1 MAGLLGMKLKR
12 VFEIFLGVLTA
23 FGGFV
28 DMGDLVANAETGA
41 RFGMGLAWV
50 VVVGVLG
57 IVIYAEM
64 AGRVAAISGRPVFD
78 IIRERLGARAALV
91 NLVASFFINLLT
103 LTAEI
108 AGLAVVIELATGID
122 YLLWLPIAA
131 VAVWLVIWKVKFSVI
146 EKAFGLTGLLISV
159 IAVALWKLGPDWGA
173 LIHDASAPTIPHSES
188 LATYAFF
195 AIALLGAAMTPYEVF
210 FFSSGAVEDGW
221 TKDDLNVN
229 RANVYLGFPLGG
241 LLSIAIM
248 AATAVVLRPRGI
260 TAETL
265 GHTTLPVALGLGKV
279 AVAILLIGMFAAI
292 FSAAIETSLSGGY
305 TVSQFFGWQW
315 GKYVRPKEASLF
327 HVLVIVSIVIA
338 MAIGLTT
345 LDPVKV
351 TEYSIV
357 LSAAAL
363 PLTYFPILIVANDP
377 TYMGE
382 ATNGRLLNGLGFVY
396 LVLLML
402 VAIATIPLMI
412 ITKGGA

>member
-1 MAGLLGMKLKR
+1 MRWKR
-12 VFEIFLGVLTA
+12 VFEVFLGVLTA

-50 VVVGVLG
+50 VVVGVIG
-57 IVIYAEM
+57 IVLYAEM

-78 IIRERLGARAALV
+78 VVRERLGARAALV

-108 AGLAVVIELATGID
+108 AGIAVIVELVTGLD
-122 YLLWLPIAA
+122 YLLWVPLAA
-131 VAVWLVIWKVKFSVI
+131 IAVWLVIWKVKFSLI
-146 EKAFGLTGLLISV
+146 EKAFGLTGLLVGV
-159 IAVALWKLGPDWGA
+159 IAIALWRLGPDWGSLVGQA
-173 LIHDASAPTIPHSES
+173 TSPTVPAAETP
-188 LATYAFF
+188 LTYAFF

-221 TKDDLNVN
+221 SKEDLNLN

-241 LLSIAIM
+241 LLSLAIM
-248 AATAVVLRPRGI
+248 ASTAVVLKPRGI
-260 TAETL
+260 SADTL
-265 GHTTLPVALGLGKV
+265 GHVTLPVGLGLGKL
-279 AVAILLIGMFAAI
+279 AVGILLIGMFAAI
-292 FSAAIETSLSGGY
+292 FSAAIETALSAGY

-315 GKYVRPKEASLF
+315 GKFVRPREASLF
-327 HVLVIVSIVIA
+327 HVVVIVAIVLAVGVAFI
-338 MAIGLTT
+338 T

-363 PLTYFPILIVANDP
+363 PLTYFPILVVANDP
-377 TYMGE
+377 TYLGE
-382 ATNGRLLNGLGFVY
+382 RTNSRPLNAIAFGY
-396 LVLLML
+396 LVLLVV
-402 VAIATIPLMI
+402 VALATIPLMI
-412 ITKGGA
+412 LTKGGA

>member
-1 MAGLLGMKLKR
+1 VKLKR
-12 VFEIFLGVLTA
+12 VFEVFLGVLTA

-57 IVIYAEM
+57 IVLYAEM
-64 AGRVAAISGRPVFD
+64 AGRVAALSGRPVFD
-78 IIRERLGARAALV
+78 VIRERLGARAALG

-108 AGLAVVIELATGID
+108 AGLAVIVELVTGFD
-122 YLLWLPIAA
+122 YLLWLPLAA
-131 VAVWLVIWKVKFSVI
+131 IVVWLVIWKVKFSVI
-146 EKAFGLTGLLISV
+146 EKAFGLTGLLMAV
-159 IAVALWKLGPDWGA
+159 IALALWKIGPDWGSLLRGA
-173 LIHDASAPTIPHSES
+173 TSPSVPPEEG

-210 FFSSGAVEDGW
+210 FFSSGAVEEGW
-221 TKDDLNVN
+221 SKRDLNLN
-229 RANVYLGFPLGG
+229 RANVFLGFPLGG
-241 LLSIAIM
+241 LLSLAIM
-248 AATAVVLRPRGI
+248 ASTAVVLRPRGI

-265 GHTTLPVALGLGKV
+265 GHVTLPVGLGLGRV

-292 FSAAIETSLSGGY
+292 FSAAIETALSAGY

-327 HVLVIVSIVIA
+327 HLVVILSIVGA
-338 MAIGLTT
+338 MAIGFTT

-363 PLTYFPILIVANDP
+363 PLTYFPILVVANDP
-377 TYMGE
+377 TYVGE
-382 ATNGRLLNGLGFVY
+382 STNSRVLNALGFTY
-396 LVLLML
+396 LLIL
-402 VAIATIPLMI
+402 VIVALATLPLMI
-412 ITKGGA
+412 VTKGGA

>member
-1 MAGLLGMKLKR
+1 MKLKR

-41 RFGMGLAWV
+41 RFGMSLAWV

-57 IVIYAEM
+57 IVLYAEM
-64 AGRVAAISGRPVFD
+64 AGRVAALSGRPVFD
-78 IIRERLGARAALV
+78 VIRERLGARAALV

-108 AGLAVVIELATGID
+108 AGLAVIVELVTGFD
-122 YLLWLPIAA
+122 YLLWLPLAA
-131 VAVWLVIWKVKFSVI
+131 TSVWLVIWKVKFSVI
-146 EKAFGLTGLLISV
+146 EKAFGLTGLLMVV
-159 IAVALWKLGPDWGA
+159 IAVALWRIGPDWGSLLRGA
-173 LIHDASAPTIPHSES
+173 ASPTVPPEEG

-221 TKDDLNVN
+221 SKEDLNVN
-229 RANVYLGFPLGG
+229 RANVFLGFPLGG
-241 LLSIAIM
+241 LLSLAIM
-248 AATAVVLRPRGI
+248 ASTAVVLRPRGI

-265 GHTTLPVALGLGKV
+265 GHVTLPVGLGLGR
-279 AVAILLIGMFAAI
+279 VAIAVLLIGMFAAI
-292 FSAAIETSLSGGY
+292 FSAAIETALSAGY

-327 HVLVIVSIVIA
+327 HLTVIVAIVGA
-338 MAIGLTT
+338 LAIGFTT

-363 PLTYFPILIVANDP
+363 PLTYFPILVLANDP
-377 TYMGE
+377 TYVGE
-382 ATNGRLLNGLGFVY
+382 ETNSWLLNGLGFAY
-396 LVLLML
+396 LVVLVL
-402 VAIATIPLMI
+402 VAVATIPLMI
-412 ITKGGA
+412 VTKGGS